1 MHARSTSRSI
11 SPVAVAVL
19 AALAAA
25 PVARAQQTG
34 TTAGGLEEIIV
45 TAQKREQNLQEIPV
59 AVSVLG
65 GDLIDRSTAYNI
77 EGLTALVPSLNFRK
91 GGTSINSTLFLR
103 GVGTVNF
110 SLAAEPS
117 VATVLDGVVL
127 ARSGEAFGD
136 LNDIERIEVLRGPQ
150 GTLFGKN
157 ASAGVVS
164 IVSRMPSTE
173 FGTSAQFEFYEGSEW
188 KLRGTLDAPLS
199 DSFRT
204 RTTAFYG
211 EYDGNIDNLY
221 DGREINGYD
230 RWGVRS
236 IAQWDATEDLT
247 FTFIGDY
254 RKADDNCCGEVIGT
268 APNSAA
274 LRGLLS
280 GVDLREDE
288 TREVRHNLVT
298 RTEETAWGLSA
309 QFDWELGEHVLTSIT
324 AYRSWEAGEIREGDW
339 LDKAA
344 AYVGNPFAQL
354 HDDGPQE
361 STTFSQEV
369 RVASPSGQFL
379 EYVAGVFY
387 FDAESERDFARDVIV
402 CTASTLPVDATGS
415 VPCAPGSSTYTNP
428 NSSANFGSDST
439 NISLFGEGTLN
450 LNDAWRLILG
460 LRYTQDEL
468 SYFHDRIPS
477 AVAGPGV
484 RTDRSG
490 YRDETDEDAFSGRAA
505 VQWDISDD
513 LMSYLSYARGYKGPA
528 YNVFFNM
535 NPSSLNVLDPE
546 TADAFEAGLKSTL
559 FGGSTILNLAVFYAT
574 YDNFQANNFDT
585 LNGVVITRLT
595 NAGEISTSG
604 VELDFVT
611 SPIEGLTLTGGLAYT
626 DAQIE
631 EFNVPP
637 GSPPS
642 ATDRSGER
650 LPFAPEW
657 KASLNADYGWNLTER
672 LDMFVNGTLTYTD
685 SQYTDLGENPLLE
698 IDSYLLLDA
707 SVGVAATDGAWR
719 ATLVGRNL
727 TDESYPTL
735 ITPGGPGGSLR
746 YLIPRDA
753 DRYFGVQFKVS
764 FGGER

>member
-1 MHARSTSRSI
+1 MHARPTRNAL
-11 SPVAVAVL
+11 SPITIAVV

-25 PVARAQQTG
+25 PAVHAQEAG
-34 TTAGGLEEIIV
+34 ETAGELEEIVV
-45 TAQKREQNLQEIPV
+45 TAQKREQNLQEVPL
-59 AVSVLG
+59 AVSVLS

-77 EGLTALVPSLNFRK
+77 EGLNALVPSLNFRK

-164 IVSRMPSTE
+164 IVSRMPSDE
-173 FGTSAQFEFYEGSEW
+173 FGTSAQVDYYDGGEW

-199 DSFRT
+199 ETFGT

-221 DGREINGYD
+221 DGREINGYK

-236 IAQWDATEDLT
+236 IGRWDATEALT

-268 APNSAA
+268 APNNVA
-274 LRGLLS
+274 LRTLLS
-280 GVDLREDE
+280 GVNLREDE

-309 QFDWELGEHVLTSIT
+309 QIDWELAEHVLTSIT
-324 AYRSWEAGEIREGDW
+324 AYRSWDAGEIREGDW
-339 LDKAA
+339 LDRPA
-344 AYVGNPFAQL
+344 AYVGNGFAQL

-361 STTFSQEV
+361 STTFSQEI
-369 RVASPSGQFL
+369 RLASPTGQFL
-379 EYVAGVFY
+379 EYVVGIFY
-387 FDAESERDFARDVIV
+387 FDSEAERDFARDVIV

-415 VPCAPGSSTYTNP
+415 LPCAPGSSTFTNP

-439 NISLFGEGTLN
+439 NLALFGEGTLN
-450 LNDAWRLILG
+450 LSDAWRLVLG

-477 AVAGPGV
+477 PVAGPGV
-484 RTDRSG
+484 RTDTSG

-505 VQWDISDD
+505 VQWDVSDD
-513 LMSYLSYARGYKGPA
+513 LMTYLSYSRGYKGPA

-535 NPSSLNVLDPE
+535 NPNSLNALDPE
-546 TADAFEAGLKSTL
+546 TADAYEAGIKATL
-559 FGGSTILNLAVFYAT
+559 FDGSTIANLAVF
-574 YDNFQANNFDT
+574 
-585 LNGVVITRLT
+585 
-595 NAGEISTSG
+595 
-604 VELDFVT
+604 
-611 SPIEGLTLTGGLAYT
+611 
-626 DAQIE
+626 
-631 EFNVPP
+631 
-637 GSPPS
+637 
-642 ATDRSGER
+642 
-650 LPFAPEW
+650 
-657 KASLNADYGWNLTER
+657 
-672 LDMFVNGTLTYTD
+672 
-685 SQYTDLGENPLLE
+685 
-698 IDSYLLLDA
+698 
-707 SVGVAATDGAWR
+707 
-719 ATLVGRNL
+719 
-727 TDESYPTL
+727 
-735 ITPGGPGGSLR
+735 
-746 YLIPRDA
+746 
-753 DRYFGVQFKVS
+753 
-764 FGGER
+764 